1 MSLASA
7 NGHSRLLTSRSSGP
21 STEQQAILQAQTAL
35 SKALREDSTSANP
48 ASDPQTENECILL
61 RQRIKELEDRE
72 KILERSV
79 RQRQAECDEQKSALR
94 TIQDEF
100 MVIFENLLLL
110 VKFDA
115 CHGQRMQK

>member
-1 MSLASA
+1 MSLASV
-7 NGHSRLLTSRSSGP
+7 NGHSRLLPNKSSG
-21 STEQQAILQAQTAL
+21 SSIEQQTILQAQTAP
-35 SKALREDSTSANP
+35 SKILKDDTISASP
-48 ASDPQTENECILL
+48 ISDQQADNDCTLL

-100 MVIFENLLLL
+100 MVIH
-110 VKFDA
+110 KFD
-115 CHGQRMQK
+115 